1 MDGSIIIN
9 VLVYTHNGGSPET
22 SSIGLKPNIGDLP
35 KNLFGVYTPSG
46 GSSKSLP
53 GGLHNFC

>member
-9 VLVYTHNGGSPET
+9 VLVYKHDSGSLET
-22 SSIGLKPNIGDLP
+22 SSIGLKPDIGDLP
-35 KNLFGVYTPSG
+35 KNVFGVYTPSG